1 MKYYA
6 LCSAFF
12 GIASIALAQSV
23 ATTYVTDVNGNRVP
37 AGSVVSSDGDHTQLS
52 QNLNGRIVPLEKT
65 DEKVLSKDANGSVIE
80 RIVHKYD
87 RNGQLTSTQR
97 IVIEE
102 RKQPGGFTQQT
113 TTYASD
119 VNGEMHQTEHQT
131 VEAHT
136 QGSTTNTQ
144 TVVERPTINGSLQP
158 VEKRSAVIE
167 TGKDVSKQD
176 ETIYRLSSNGEFYPA
191 VREVKDE
198 TKTGDRTVVKSA
210 LYEPIGSAQMSL
222 SRQSVS
228 TTTKASD
235 GSETTEVNYYA
246 PSAPGVAQATGAAP
260 QLYEQD
266 VVTRRKGS
274 DGNIVETTSAR
285 RSSISDPGRLG
296 SPQKVSE
303 TICSGKCEPD
313 KTAAPAPAGSEHK

>member
-1 MKYYA
+1 M
-6 LCSAFF
+6 
-12 GIASIALAQSV
+12 ASIALAQST

-37 AGSVVSSDGDHTQLS
+37 AGSVISNDGDHTQLS
-52 QNLNGRIVPLEKT
+52 QNLNGRVVPLEQT

-80 RIVHKYD
+80 RTVRKYD
-87 RNGQLTSTQR
+87 RNGQVTSTER
-97 IVIEE
+97 TVIEE
-102 RKQPGGFTQQT
+102 HKQPGGFTRQS

-119 VNGEMHQTEHQT
+119 VNGEMRQTEHQT
-131 VEAHT
+131 VESST

-158 VEKRSAVIE
+158 VEKRSAVTE

-176 ETIYRLSSNGEFYPA
+176 ETIYRLSSNGDFYPA
-191 VREVKDE
+191 VREVKDQ
-198 TKTGDRTVVKSA
+198 TKTGDQTVVKSA
-210 LYEPIGSAQMSL
+210 LYEPIGSSQMSL

-235 GSETTEVNYYA
+235 GSEVTEVNYYA
-246 PSAPGVAQATGAAP
+246 PSAPGFAQANGAAP

-266 VVTRRKGS
+266 VVTRKKAA
-274 DGNIVETTSAR
+274 DGNIIETTSAR

-296 SPQKVSE
+296 SPQKISE

-313 KTAAPAPAGSEHK
+313 KKPAPPAAPAASDHK